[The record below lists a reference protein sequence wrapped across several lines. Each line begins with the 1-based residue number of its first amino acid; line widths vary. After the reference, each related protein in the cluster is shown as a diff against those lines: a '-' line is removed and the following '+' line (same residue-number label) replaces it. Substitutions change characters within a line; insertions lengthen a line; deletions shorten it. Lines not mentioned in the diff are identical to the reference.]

1 MVSVQITVAY
11 AATERRQGWGSL
23 GWSCIITPT
32 LPRRIWR
39 NISVVTRVHEKRR
52 LLLGNMSKYSKSWD
66 QQKDKKKIPMML
78 RQRGL

>member
-11 AATERRQGWGSL
+11 AATERRQGWGIL